1 MFNDHVPSS
10 RYRIKSVAAI
20 TGLSTHLI
28 RKWEKRYTLFT
39 LDRGKNGYRTFTEE
53 DIQFLLFLK
62 NQLAMGQTIGQLA
75 QSGGDFLRHS
85 MNQVPVEV
93 HILPEELRAEGQ
105 DLVQAA
111 RRQDSRGI
119 TQTLTKWVEQYGLEQ
134 ALRKVIFPLL
144 QVVGDLWHRGGISIS
159 GEHHISQLV
168 RQHIINTLK
177 EEPMTG
183 AIPAL
188 VACVP
193 GDYHEIGPLATTFFL
208 QKSGWHS
215 TYLGP
220 NMSFEVLQMALRR
233 RQAQLMILSCI
244 LEPPRETMQKWL
256 DTIVQDLQP
265 LCQVMVGGTGF
276 APYAKELADHG
287 VRYLR
292 SIDEV
297 KNIEIPGL
305 SVIGTSLKKEHHL
318 SSTVSS

>member
-20 TGLSTHLI
+20 TGLSAHLI

-39 LDRGKNGYRTFTEE
+39 LERGTNGYRTFTEE
-53 DIQFLLFLK
+53 DIQFLLYLK

-75 QSGGDFLRHS
+75 QSGADDLRHS
-85 MNQVPVEV
+85 MNRVPVEV
-93 HILPEELRAEGQ
+93 SLLPEEFRAESQ
-105 DLVQAA
+105 RLVQAA
-111 RRQDSRGI
+111 RRQNARDI
-119 TQTLTKWVEQYGLEQ
+119 TQILTTWIEQYGLEQ
-134 ALRKVIFPLL
+134 ALRNIIFPLL
-144 QVVGDLWHRGGISIS
+144 QVVGDLWHQGGISIS
-159 GEHHISQLV
+159 GEHRISQLV

-177 EEPMTG
+177 QEPTTG
-183 AIPAL
+183 SIPAL

-193 GDYHEIGPLATTFFL
+193 GDYHEIGPLATTLFL
-208 QKSGWHS
+208 QKSGWQS

-220 NMSFEVLQMALRR
+220 NISFEVLQMALRR

-244 LEPPRETMQKWL
+244 LEPPRETVQKWL
-256 DTIVQDLQP
+256 NTISQEIQP

-287 VRYLR
+287 VPYLR

-297 KNIEIPGL
+297 KNIEMPGI
-305 SVIGTSLKKEHHL
+305 SVMDTPIKHEHHL